1 MAARQPLEEQKP
13 SPRLLVLLRWTKAAS
28 YSHSEKLLLSVT
40 KGFKKRPRN
49 QVKLPGPDKDVC
61 EEEKT
66 RCQEFSGHP
75 AFRSPQSG
83 PDSSSP
89 HQGPGDAVLQNYLAK
104 GEYPPFKTPAMF
116 ESRFVQVSRKGKPVF
131 FHNHGHEAII
141 GIASD
146 DMKLPLP
153 NMMFI
158 ARPVVMRLSR
168 GPPKEELIL
177 TRLIPLKFVQL
188 AIHDREKQIIKMILI
203 SGQSY
208 YLLLHPSTKEK
219 DNQFRCWRKLIYL
232 LHHPPAC
239 YFRPKPVSFTGI
251 DHQSIPVIPRDE
263 EASFFSLLNWQVQE
277 EKEENNQEQ
286 KEKGQISAKTPHQS
300 GFDIEEEYTADE
312 RRILE
317 IGDTRTFSEWFL
329 YENADSFETYAGS
342 KTSVKPIRTFSS
354 APVLSELT
362 FSNPSMNTSRSSGQP
377 PAPPVFPVPKKGEN
391 GSLNIVTIYSAIS
404 KILGEKIGERAD
416 TEPCQR
422 GVLDQEEL
430 RGQ

>member
-1 MAARQPLEEQKP
+1 MLKWREQLP
-13 SPRLLVLLRWTKAAS
+13 C
-28 YSHSEKLLLSVT
+28 EGG
-40 KGFKKRPRN
+40 GFKKRPRN

-66 RCQEFSGHP
+66 RCQEFSG
-75 AFRSPQSG
+75 
-83 PDSSSP
+83 
-89 HQGPGDAVLQNYLAK
+89 PGNAVLQNYLAK
-104 GEYPPFKTPAMF
+104 GEYPPFKSPAMF
-116 ESRFVQVSRKGKPVF
+116 ESAFVQVSRKGKPVF
-131 FHNHGHEAII
+131 FHNHGHEAIV
-141 GIASD
+141 GIAAD

-177 TRLIPLKFVQL
+177 TRLIPLRFVRL
-188 AIHDREKQIIKMILI
+188 AIRDREKQIIEMILI

-219 DNQFRCWRKLIYL
+219 DNQFRCWCKLIHL
-232 LHHPPAC
+232 LHHPPAR
-239 YFRPKPVSFTGI
+239 YFRPKPISFTGI

-263 EASFFSLLNWQVQE
+263 EAVQE

-312 RRILE
+312 RHILE
-317 IGDTRTFSEWFL
+317 IGDVRTFSEWFL

-362 FSNPSMNTSRSSGQP
+362 FSNTSMNTSRSSGQP

-404 KILGEKIGERAD
+404 KILGEKNGERAD

-422 GVLDQEEL
+422 GVLEQEEL